1 MSRTDASSQRLR
13 ILLKQVESCCLEVVA
28 AEVATLPMLEVVAAE
43 TADMGRLGHSTVW
56 WLTRTN

>member
-1 MSRTDASSQRLR
+1 M
-13 ILLKQVESCCLEVVA
+13 LKQVESCCLEVVA

-56 WLTRTN
+56 WLTRTK